1 MVEPGGQTLFTRD
14 NIMDGQETFLREGL
28 MEYGSIFGHGAYL
41 GPDFTADYLR
51 RAAPSVRDSYG
62 GAASDRA
69 LQRTITDFRRNRYD
83 PSTGTL
89 TYTGPQAE
97 AFRKAPPLS
106 RLPRQPDDRV
116 RVAPNAIDDP
126 VAIHR
131 LTAYFSWAAWA
142 TSAER
147 PGHNYSYTNNWP
159 PSRWSTTSR
168 PRTWSCGA

>member
-14 NIMDGQETFLREGL
+14 IMDGQETFLREGL

-51 RAAPSVRDSYG
+51 RAALSVRDSYG

-97 AFRKAPPLS
+97 ALA
-106 RLPRQPDDRV
+106 QPHYRAYLGNPTTEFGL
-116 RVAPNAIDDP
+116 RPNAIDDP